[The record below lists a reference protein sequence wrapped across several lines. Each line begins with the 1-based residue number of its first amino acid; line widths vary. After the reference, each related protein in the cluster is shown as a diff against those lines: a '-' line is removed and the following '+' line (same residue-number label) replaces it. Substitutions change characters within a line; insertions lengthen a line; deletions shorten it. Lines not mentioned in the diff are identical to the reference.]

1 MKLTFDIYAQVK
13 WIFTYECNDYA
24 TPSVSTVSY
33 EGVSHLPLSTE
44 QPPLQIQE
52 HPAQESWATPSSD
65 HGNTPKSVACWMPY
79 WGTNGWPHA
88 SLAAEA
94 AHSDLSFAGNLVV
107 CRKNTTS
114 EKERFWIFSFMPF
127 TIPSLNYTIYN
138 ILLTCIYWTGITCPS
153 NDCAWTCMPM
163 SPPTKKVTWCWKVHL
178 VYGNLASCH
187 AEKHVASTPASL
199 VEERCP
205 LLIFILLWHY
215 GTNFSTLVLG
225 G

>member
-1 MKLTFDIYAQVK
+1 MALYLKMKLIHSIPPTI
-13 WIFTYECNDYA
+13 TYECNDYA
-24 TPSVSTVSY
+24 TPSVNIVSY

-52 HPAQESWATPSSD
+52 HPAQESSTLQAQQTTAILPICGMLD
-65 HGNTPKSVACWMPY
+65 AILTD
-79 WGTNGWPHA
+79 TTGWPQRI
-88 SLAAEA
+88 S
-94 AHSDLSFAGNLVV
+94 
-107 CRKNTTS
+107 CRWSCALRPELCRESCRVPNYKAVRNG
-114 EKERFWIFSFMPF
+114 FGFFPFMPF
-127 TIPSLNYTIYN
+127 TIPSLNYIY
-138 ILLTCIYWTGITCPS
+138 IVLTCIYWTGITCPS
-153 NDCAWTCMPM
+153 NENAWTCVPM